1 MLIGVLGAGQLGMM
15 IAQAGARLGHSF
27 RFLDPVADSPA
38 KIAGDLIVGDFTST
52 EALKRFAHKLEV
64 VTWEFENVPCSAVQ
78 VLSRSVPTRPG
89 IALLEIAQDR
99 LSEKTAFSEIGLAP
113 ARHAP
118 VSSRDDL
125 RDAAGALGDLLV
137 VGEDRVALLAA
148 ATQLHGLVELG
159 RGALDGDR
167 VGVLQRELFR
177 AREDVDAAWKEL
189 GGAGDLILESLVDF
203 EREVSL
209 IACRSASGS
218 ANRKDAG
225 NVGGNGIVFYPM
237 PTNVHNGGILRVSR
251 AGEGA
256 EIEPEL
262 ELAARAAMAKLLDG
276 VNYVGVMTIEFFVVR
291 RADGG
296 RALIANEMAPR
307 VHNSG
312 HWTIEGARTSQFENH
327 CRAIAGMELGSAAL
341 THPAAAMV
349 NIVGEAPDT
358 AKIARVKGATL
369 HMYGKEPR
377 EGRKLGHITLAGS
390 RAEVDSGLEELRGTP
405 GTIIG

>member
-27 RFLDPVADSPA
+27 RFLDPFADSPA
-38 KIAGDLIVGDFTST
+38 KIAGDLIVGDFTDT
-52 EALKRFAHKLEV
+52 AALRTFAHKLDV

-78 VLSRSVPTRPG
+78 VLSRSVTTRPG

-99 LSEKTAFSEIGLAP
+99 LSEKIAFSEIGLAP

-118 VSSRDDL
+118 VSSRADL
-125 RDAAGALGDLLV
+125 RDAAGALGVPCILKTRRM
-137 VGEDRVALLAA
+137 GY
-148 ATQLHGLVELG
+148 
-159 RGALDGDR
+159 DGK
-167 VGVLQRELFR
+167 GQFLIR

-225 NVGGNGIVFYPM
+225 NIGGNGIVFYPM

-276 VNYVGVMTIEFFVVR
+276 VNYIGVMTIEFFVVR

-349 NIVGEAPDT
+349 NIVGEAPDP

-390 RAEVDSGLEELRGTP
+390 REEVDSGLEELRGTP

>member
-38 KIAGDLIVGDFTST
+38 KVAGDLVVGDFTST
-52 EALKRFAHKLEV
+52 DALKRFAHKLDV

-99 LSEKTAFSEIGLAP
+99 LSEKIAFSEIGLAP
-113 ARHAP
+113 ARHLP
-118 VSSRDDL
+118 VSSRADL
-125 RDAAGALGDLLV
+125 RDAVGALGVSCILKTRRM
-137 VGEDRVALLAA
+137 GY
-148 ATQLHGLVELG
+148 
-159 RGALDGDR
+159 DGK
-167 VGVLQRELFR
+167 GQFLIR
-177 AREDVDAAWKEL
+177 AREEVDAAWKEL
-189 GGAGDLILESLVDF
+189 GGAGDLILEALVDF

-218 ANRKDAG
+218 ADFKVNRNANHNDRGSARAG
-225 NVGGNGIVFYPM
+225 DIAFYPM
-237 PTNVHNGGILRVSR
+237 PTNVHKGGILRVSR

-349 NIVGEAPDT
+349 NIVGEAPDP
-358 AKIARVKGATL
+358 ARIAGVKGATL

-377 EGRKLGHITLAGS
+377 EGRKLGHITLVGS
-390 RAEVDSGLEELRGTP
+390 RAEVDSGLEALRGTP

>member
-27 RFLDPVADSPA
+27 RFLDPIADSPA
-38 KIAGDLIVGDFTST
+38 RVAGDLIVGDFTST
-52 EALKRFAHKLEV
+52 DALKRFAHKLDI

-99 LSEKTAFSEIGLAP
+99 LSEKMAFSEIGLAP
-113 ARHAP
+113 ARHLP
-118 VSSRDDL
+118 ISSLADL
-125 RDAAGALGDLLV
+125 RDAVGALGVSCILKTRRM
-137 VGEDRVALLAA
+137 GY
-148 ATQLHGLVELG
+148 
-159 RGALDGDR
+159 DGK
-167 VGVLQRELFR
+167 GQFLIR
-177 AREDVDAAWKEL
+177 ACEDVDAAWQKL
-189 GGAGDLILESLVDF
+189 GGAGDLILEALVDF

-218 ANRKDAG
+218 AVRKDAG
-225 NVGGNGIVFYPM
+225 NVGGNGIAFYPM
-237 PTNVHNGGILRVSR
+237 PTNVHKGGILRVSR

-262 ELAARAAMAKLLDG
+262 ELAARAAMAKLLGG
-276 VNYVGVMTIEFFVVR
+276 VDYVGVMTIEFFVVR

-327 CRAIAGMELGSAAL
+327 CRAISGMELGSAAL

-349 NIVGEAPDT
+349 NIVGEAPDR
-358 AKIARVKGATL
+358 AKIAGVKGATL

-377 EGRKLGHITLAGS
+377 EGRKLGHITLVGS
-390 RAEVDSGLEELRGTP
+390 RAEVDSGLEALRGTP